1 MYEEILQSV
10 IEYWK
15 KEIKEEEVQVLPE
28 SNLMDD
34 LSLSSMEMLKALLVL
49 ESKYGINIPEK
60 CLRKMM
66 TIQDVAAVITDIAKK
81 KQTDANGAGNRG

>member
-1 MYEEILQSV
+1 MYEEILQG
-10 IEYWK
+10 IIAYWK
-15 KEIKEEEVQVLPE
+15 KEINDESVQVLPE

-34 LSLSSMEMLKALLVL
+34 LSLSSMEMLRALLVL

-66 TIQDVAAVITDIAKK
+66 TIQDVASVITEIVQKKLAVIESADHK
-81 KQTDANGAGNRG
+81 G